1 MGKQLICIL
10 PIVIDGF
17 SFSNRYGIIHW
28 KEEEVKLDKI
38 KYEETPHSYCEKC
51 GSLVWG
57 EYLDKYKLK
66 EDLIKFVA
74 GFRLKELLEGV
85 DCEEEIS
92 KFKNEPYSL
101 STNEDIVVNW
111 DDDCETKHLEYVEN
125 ILSELKRIKPYN
137 IKVDVIL
144 KPKYKCGGWGV
155 YVNIEAVEGITTR
168 SLKLKTNNQLL
179 SDRTADLEK
188 NKVYERIKKLGDM
201 VGELVSYKG
210 EPYILIK
217 TRVDMF
223 ERVLIRKYGNQEG
236 AILVSHNEI
245 KPYKTAHENLISRG
259 YKYIKLDNEVIYT
272 NNNSIIRIDFN
283 NNTYYS
289 NINMDLKTT
298 RIMHQ
303 YQTDIRNKVFKIENI
318 K

>member
-1 MGKQLICIL
+1 
-10 PIVIDGF
+10 
-17 SFSNRYGIIHW
+17 
-28 KEEEVKLDKI
+28 
-38 KYEETPHSYCEKC
+38 
-51 GSLVWG
+51 
-57 EYLDKYKLK
+57 
-66 EDLIKFVA
+66 
-74 GFRLKELLEGV
+74 
-85 DCEEEIS
+85 
-92 KFKNEPYSL
+92 
-101 STNEDIVVNW
+101 
-111 DDDCETKHLEYVEN
+111 
-125 ILSELKRIKPYN
+125 
-137 IKVDVIL
+137 
-144 KPKYKCGGWGV
+144 
-155 YVNIEAVEGITTR
+155 
-168 SLKLKTNNQLL
+168 
-179 SDRTADLEK
+179 
-188 NKVYERIKKLGDM
+188 M

-298 RIMHQ
+298 RIMYQ
-303 YQTDIRNKVFKIENI
+303 YQTDIRIKVFKIENI